1 LSPRVILVRGNESA
15 GKYIEYVDAKTG
27 KTVGHKV
34 FEKGFKDTG
43 TVAPR

>member
-1 LSPRVILVRGNESA
+1 MGLASGAVLVGGNEAA

-34 FEKGFKDTG
+34 FEKGFKDK
-43 TVAPR
+43 